1 MNCLT
6 LKSHITQAFPST
18 LRKSLTA
25 VLYIVLWLVLGLCSL
40 HALAL
45 DTITATVDKNPAMA
59 DESITLTVVANDSM
73 QRNDFDPSILENDF
87 KVIRTSVSS
96 QTQIINLTRSVTTTW
111 TTILFPR
118 RTGRLRIP
126 AITINSISSDP
137 IDVLVVPVS
146 QQSQQETRDIFITA
160 EVTPQDA
167 YVQQQLTYTV
177 KLHLAVELERGSL
190 QVPTISGAVMEQLG
204 EDSEAT
210 TIQNGKRYRVVT
222 RQYSVIPQTSGELTL
237 PSPIFEGNIRTR
249 NRGSFGGLFNPSKP
263 VNQIG
268 PEVTISVLPIPEG
281 FTGSWLPS
289 EFVQINEEWSSA
301 LDQLTVGEPITR
313 TITLSV
319 LGVDEAVLP
328 GFPDRLPPSIKA
340 YPDQPQIT
348 SVNKDGTL
356 IAQRVENIALVP
368 SRAGTFVLP
377 EISIPWFNT
386 LTQQTEFA
394 KLPAQSITV
403 QPNTASS
410 APAQTPLPSQPSTA
424 EPANVTEPTLK
435 QSAEQTLSQVPENGS
450 QQVWI
455 WQILTA
461 VLALAW
467 AVHVWYLR
475 KYSVTS
481 ASEQQSQA
489 AHNAQ
494 KDNEKTVF
502 KHLLDALKQQDSAQ
516 LDNLLKDWLN
526 CWYPAQPRLA
536 QYTQIICDQSFSEWV
551 ASYYESR
558 YGSAE
563 SDQQAQVLRQQLT
576 QWVVEHRKALQ
587 QKTAHHLQ
595 PLYPDT

>member
-1 MNCLT
+1 MNFLT
-6 LKSHITQAFPST
+6 VRLNTKQVARST
-18 LRKSLTA
+18 MRKLINGLLLTC
-25 VLYIVLWLVLGLCSL
+25 LGLCSL
-40 HALAL
+40 NTFAL
-45 DTITATVDKNPAMA
+45 DKITATVDKNPAMA

-73 QRNDFDPSILENDF
+73 QRNDFDPSILESDF

-126 AITINSISSDP
+126 PITINSISSDP

-146 QQSQQETRDIFITA
+146 QQSQQETRDIFISA
-160 EVTPQDA
+160 EITPQDA

-177 KLHLAVELERGSL
+177 KLYLAVELERGSL
-190 QVPTISGAVMEQLG
+190 QVPSITGAVMEQLG
-204 EDSEAT
+204 EDTEAT

-268 PEVTISVLPIPEG
+268 PEVTVSVLPIPDT
-281 FTGSWLPS
+281 FKDSWLPS
-289 EFVQINEEWSSA
+289 EFVQINEEWSS
-301 LDQLTVGEPITR
+301 DINQLTVGEPITR

-319 LGVDEAVLP
+319 LGVDESVLP
-328 GFPDRLPPSIKA
+328 DFPDRLPPSIKA

-368 SRAGTFVLP
+368 SRAGNFVLP

-386 LTQQTEFA
+386 LTKQTEFA

-403 QPNTASS
+403 QPNATSS
-410 APAQTPLPSQPSTA
+410 VTPAPVSTTQEDAKDSPNLAESRPSMAAKQAVSQAPLYWYQH
-424 EPANVTEPTLK
+424 VLFW
-435 QSAEQTLSQVPENGS
+435 QFLSG
-450 QQVWI
+450 
-455 WQILTA
+455 ILLIT
-461 VLALAW
+461 W
-467 AVHVWYLR
+467 AAHVWYLR
-475 KYSVTS
+475 RFSVNATV
-481 ASEQQSQA
+481 QSDVHSGRKNLLNHEKA
-489 AHNAQ
+489 LF
-494 KDNEKTVF
+494 KD
-502 KHLLDALKQQDSAQ
+502 LLDALKKQDSGQ
-516 LDNLLKDWLN
+516 LDNLIKDWLN
-526 CWYPAQPRLA
+526 CWYPAQPKLM
-536 QYTQIICDQSFSEWV
+536 QYTQIITDKVFREWV

-558 YGSAE
+558 YGGTE
-563 SDQQAQVLRQQLT
+563 SHKQKAQALRQQLT
-576 QWVVEHRKALQ
+576 QWVVQHRKELQ
-587 QKTAHHLQ
+587 QKKSSHLQ
-595 PLYPDT
+595 PMYPET

>member
-1 MNCLT
+1 MNFLT
-6 LKSHITQAFPST
+6 VRLNTKRAARGTM
-18 LRKSLTA
+18 RKLINGLLFTC
-25 VLYIVLWLVLGLCSL
+25 IGLCSL
-40 HALAL
+40 NAFAL
-45 DTITATVDKNPAMA
+45 DQITATVDKNPAMA

-126 AITINSISSDP
+126 PITINSISSDP

-146 QQSQQETRDIFITA
+146 QQSQQETRDIFISA
-160 EVTPQDA
+160 EITPQDA
-167 YVQQQLTYTV
+167 YAQQQLTYTV
-177 KLHLAVELERGSL
+177 KLYLAVELERGSL
-190 QVPTISGAVMEQLG
+190 QVPSITGAVMEQLG
-204 EDSEAT
+204 EDTEAT

-268 PEVTISVLPIPEG
+268 PEVTVSVLPIPDT
-281 FTGSWLPS
+281 FKGSWLPS
-289 EFVQINEEWSSA
+289 EFVQINEQWSS
-301 LDQLTVGEPITR
+301 DINQLTVGEPITR

-319 LGVDEAVLP
+319 LGVDESVLP
-328 GFPDRLPPSIKA
+328 DFPDRLPPSIKA

-368 SRAGTFVLP
+368 SRAGNFVLP

-386 LTQQTEFA
+386 LTKQTEFA

-403 QPNTASS
+403 QPNATSSVTPAPVSTTQEDAKDSPNLAESRASMAAKQAVS
-410 APAQTPLPSQPSTA
+410 QAPLYWYQHVLFWQF
-424 EPANVTEPTLK
+424 
-435 QSAEQTLSQVPENGS
+435 LSG
-450 QQVWI
+450 
-455 WQILTA
+455 ILLIT
-461 VLALAW
+461 W
-467 AVHVWYLR
+467 AAHVWYLR
-475 KYSVTS
+475 RFSVNATV
-481 ASEQQSQA
+481 QSDV
-489 AHNAQ
+489 HSGRKNLLN
-494 KDNEKTVF
+494 NEKVLF
-502 KHLLDALKQQDSAQ
+502 KDLLDALKKQDSAQ
-516 LDNLLKDWLN
+516 LDNLIKDWLN
-526 CWYPAQPRLA
+526 CWYPAQPKLM
-536 QYTQIICDQSFSEWV
+536 QYTQIITDEAFREWV

-558 YGSAE
+558 YGGTE
-563 SDQQAQVLRQQLT
+563 SHKQKAQALRQQLT
-576 QWVVEHRKALQ
+576 QWAIQHRKELQ
-587 QKTAHHLQ
+587 QKTASDLQ
-595 PLYPDT
+595 PMYPET

>member
-1 MNCLT
+1 MNFLSIMLFTKHTARNT
-6 LKSHITQAFPST
+6 LHK
-18 LRKSLTA
+18 LMTA
-25 VLYIVLWLVLGLCSL
+25 VLLMCIGLCSSN
-40 HALAL
+40 AFAL
-45 DTITATVDKNPAMA
+45 DKITATVDKNPAMA

-126 AITINSISSDP
+126 PITINSISSDP

-146 QQSQQETRDIFITA
+146 QQSQQETRDIFISA
-160 EVTPQDA
+160 EITPQNA

-177 KLHLAVELERGSL
+177 KLYLAVELERGSL
-190 QVPTISGAVMEQLG
+190 QVPSITGAVMEQLG
-204 EDSEAT
+204 EDTEAT
-210 TIQNGKRYRVVT
+210 TIQNGKRYRLVT

-268 PEVTISVLPIPEG
+268 PEVTVSVLPIPDT
-281 FTGSWLPS
+281 FKGSWLPS
-289 EFVQINEEWSSA
+289 EFVQINEQWSS
-301 LDQLTVGEPITR
+301 DINQLTVGEPITR

-319 LGVDEAVLP
+319 LGVDESVLP
-328 GFPDRLPPSIKA
+328 DFPDRLPPSIKA

-368 SRAGTFVLP
+368 SRAGNFVLP

-386 LTQQTEFA
+386 LTKQTEFA

-403 QPNTASS
+403 QPNAANPV
-410 APAQTPLPSQPSTA
+410 APAPVSTQREVAEDTINPVAPISALAEQQALSQTPLSWYQH
-424 EPANVTEPTLK
+424 L
-435 QSAEQTLSQVPENGS
+435 LL
-450 QQVWI
+450 
-455 WQILTA
+455 WQILSGI
-461 VLALAW
+461 LAITW
-467 AVHVWYLR
+467 AGHVWYLR
-475 KYSVTS
+475 RSSVSSTV
-481 ASEQQSQA
+481 QSN
-489 AHNAQ
+489 AHRVH
-494 KDNEKTVF
+494 EKRLNDEKALF
-502 KHLLDALKQQDSAQ
+502 KELLDALKKQDPAQ
-516 LDNLLKDWLN
+516 LDNVIKDWLN
-526 CWYPAQPRLA
+526 CWYPAQPKLM
-536 QYTQIICDQSFSEWV
+536 QYTQIITDKVFRELV

-558 YGSAE
+558 YGGT
-563 SDQQAQVLRQQLT
+563 DNDKKTTQAWRQQLT
-576 QWVVEHRKALQ
+576 QWIVQHRKELQ
-587 QKTAHHLQ
+587 QKTPSNLQ
-595 PLYPDT
+595 PMYPDT

>member
-1 MNCLT
+1 MNFLT
-6 LKSHITQAFPST
+6 VRLNTKQVARST
-18 LRKSLTA
+18 MRKLINGLLLTC
-25 VLYIVLWLVLGLCSL
+25 LGLCSL
-40 HALAL
+40 NTFAL
-45 DTITATVDKNPAMA
+45 DKITATVDKNPAMA

-126 AITINSISSDP
+126 PITINSISSDP

-146 QQSQQETRDIFITA
+146 QQSQQETRDIFISA
-160 EVTPQDA
+160 EITPQDA

-177 KLHLAVELERGSL
+177 KLHLAVDLERGSL
-190 QVPTISGAVMEQLG
+190 QVPSITGAVMEQLG
-204 EDSEAT
+204 EDTEAT

-268 PEVTISVLPIPEG
+268 PEVTVSVLPIPDT
-281 FTGSWLPS
+281 FKDSWLPS
-289 EFVQINEEWSSA
+289 EFVQINEEWSS
-301 LDQLTVGEPITR
+301 DINQLTVGEPITR

-319 LGVDEAVLP
+319 LGVDESVLP
-328 GFPDRLPPSIKA
+328 DFPDRLPPSIKA

-368 SRAGTFVLP
+368 SRAGNFVLP

-386 LTQQTEFA
+386 LTKQTEFA

-403 QPNTASS
+403 QPNATSS
-410 APAQTPLPSQPSTA
+410 VTPAPVSTTQEDAKDSPNLAESRPSMAAKQAVSQAPLYWYQH
-424 EPANVTEPTLK
+424 VLFW
-435 QSAEQTLSQVPENGS
+435 QFLSG
-450 QQVWI
+450 
-455 WQILTA
+455 ILLIT
-461 VLALAW
+461 W
-467 AVHVWYLR
+467 AAHVWYLR
-475 KYSVTS
+475 RFSVNATVQ
-481 ASEQQSQA
+481 SEVHSGCQDRL
-489 AHNAQ
+489 N
-494 KDNEKTVF
+494 NEKALF
-502 KHLLDALKQQDSAQ
+502 KDLLDALKKQDSGQ
-516 LDNLLKDWLN
+516 LDNLIKDWLN
-526 CWYPAQPRLA
+526 CWYPAQPKLM
-536 QYTQIICDQSFSEWV
+536 QYTQIITDKVFREWV

-558 YGSAE
+558 YGGTE
-563 SDQQAQVLRQQLT
+563 SHKQKAQALRQQLT
-576 QWVVEHRKALQ
+576 QWVVQHRKELQ
-587 QKTAHHLQ
+587 QKKASHLQ
-595 PLYPDT
+595 PMYPDT